1 VGRFRALLVDYGGVL
16 TTPIGVSFA
25 RFCVETGVSPERFKA
40 VLAGAYADHSLI
52 GSPGVSGGDEPDGL
66 PAAWH
71 TGDLVAD
78 AETGR
83 ITQEEFER
91 RLAAALSDGLA
102 EPLEPVDLG
111 LRLFAS
117 LQPDHAMRSAVAAA
131 HARGFRTVMVS
142 NTWGAIRSEQVQLID
157 ELFDDVVRS
166 DEVGVRKPDPEIYL
180 LAAARAAAAPEACVF
195 VDDIPVNVEGARAV
209 GMAGVLHR
217 DAAITIPRLQD
228 LLGVG
233 LTLP

>member
-52 GSPGVSGGDEPDGL
+52 GSPGGDEPDGL

-71 TGDLVAD
+71 GGDLVAD

-102 EPLEPVDLG
+102 EPLDPVDLG
-111 LRLFAS
+111 RRLFAS

-131 HARGFRTVMVS
+131 RARGFRTVMVS
-142 NTWGAIRSEQVQLID
+142 NTWGAIRSEQVQVI
-157 ELFDDVVRS
+157 EGLFDDVVRS

-180 LAAARAAAAPEACVF
+180 IAAARAAAAPEACVF

-217 DAAITIPRLQD
+217 DAAITVPELQD

-233 LTLP
+233 LTVP

>member
-1 VGRFRALLVDYGGVL
+1 M
-16 TTPIGVSFA
+16 
-25 RFCVETGVSPERFKA
+25 
-40 VLAGAYADHSLI
+40 LAAAYAGHSLI
-52 GSPGVSGGDEPDGL
+52 GSADAAAGDEPHDL

-71 TGDLVAD
+71 AGDLVAD

-102 EPLEPVDLG
+102 QPLDPVDLG

-117 LQPDHAMRSAVAAA
+117 LRPDPAMRSAVAAA
-131 HARGFRTVMVS
+131 RTQGFHTVMVS
-142 NTWGAIRSEQVQLID
+142 NTWGPIRSEQAQRID
-157 ELFDDVVRS
+157 DLFDDVVRS

-180 LAAARAAAAPEACVF
+180 IAAARAVAAPEACVF

-217 DAAITIPRLQD
+217 HAAITIPKLEE

-233 LTLP
+233 LSRP